1 MNFVVGAE
9 EAAFGESVRAALE
22 GYQPDSWEPGTA
34 LDDREPA
41 LARRLDELGL
51 AEAAE
56 AGHGFVSAAGL
67 ELGRAL
73 APLAVFDELA
83 VGEHALAA
91 SGLARYARGRSSAL
105 DLRDEGAFLVPLAEG
120 LQPEPALDGQGFAR
134 LAEAGEEVAFPDLAA
149 WAAFHVAYLGGLA
162 GAALSLA
169 VEHARSRHQFG
180 KPLLALAPVQQSL
193 ADAAS
198 LARGAEL
205 LAWQEHE
212 DVWPA
217 LAYAGEAACRV
228 CEIAHQVHGAIGFS
242 LEGPVHSFFRRAQAT
257 RVFTAAVARAARSVA
272 SQEVAQ
278 AGSRGQVR

>member
-1 MNFVVGAE
+1 MNFLVGAE
-9 EAAFGESVRAALE
+9 ETAFGESVRAALV
-22 GYQPDSWEPGTA
+22 GYRPGSWEPGAA
-34 LDDREPA
+34 LDDRDAA
-41 LARRLDELGL
+41 LAERLDGLGL

-56 AGHGFVSAAGL
+56 AGHGFVAAAGL
-67 ELGRAL
+67 ELGRGL

-105 DLRDEGAFLVPLAEG
+105 DLREEGAFLVPLAEG
-120 LQPEPALDGQGFAR
+120 LQPEPALDGQGFVR
-134 LAEAGEEVAFPDLAA
+134 LTDQGEEASFPDLAA
-149 WAAFHVAYLGGLA
+149 WAGFHVAYLGGLA
-162 GAALSLA
+162 AAALSLA

-198 LARGAEL
+198 LARGVGL

-242 LEGPVHSFFRRAQAT
+242 LEAPIHSFFRRAHAT
-257 RVFTAAVARAARSVA
+257 RVFTVAVARVAR
-272 SQEVAQ
+272 EVAP
-278 AGSRGQVR
+278 APGQVPVR

>member
-22 GYQPDSWEPGTA
+22 GYRPDSWEPGAA
-34 LDDREPA
+34 LDDRDTA

-51 AEAAE
+51 TEAAE
-56 AGHGFVSAAGL
+56 GGHGFVSAAGL

-83 VGEHALAA
+83 VGQHALSA
-91 SGLARYARGRSSAL
+91 SGLARYVRGRSSAL

-134 LAEAGEEVAFPDLAA
+134 LAGEGEEAAFPELAV

-169 VEHARSRHQFG
+169 VEHARSRQQFG

-242 LEGPVHSFFRRAQAT
+242 LEAPIHSFFRRAHST
-257 RVFTAAVARAARSVA
+257 RVFSDAVAHVARSVIR
-272 SQEVAQ
+272 EVAPARRQ
-278 AGSRGQVR
+278 DPVR